1 MSCRNKENKLKCLRD
16 KNKEDKKKYKKALKD
31 KKLSDCRK
39 NDNIEFLEYKIEEMR
54 LNEEQLI
61 EDLYHQQSLAKDAI
75 RSLENLS
82 KQFEV
87 EKSQFKRQAEE
98 QWEII
103 LKKEAKA
110 WNYKLEAL
118 KTVNDTLTK
127 RIQRYEEQERIL
139 LDHEHKNEQY
149 IEQIQELTQDI
160 DRIRGERKAY
170 KEENHKLMKKIIQI
184 EEGFK
189 EKERLVNHSCL
200 ILVF

>member
-1 MSCRNKENKLKCLRD
+1 LRD

-98 QWEII
+98 Q
-103 LKKEAKA
+103 
-110 WNYKLEAL
+110 
-118 KTVNDTLTK
+118 
-127 RIQRYEEQERIL
+127 
-139 LDHEHKNEQY
+139 
-149 IEQIQELTQDI
+149 
-160 DRIRGERKAY
+160 
-170 KEENHKLMKKIIQI
+170 
-184 EEGFK
+184 
-189 EKERLVNHSCL
+189 
-200 ILVF
+200 

>member
-1 MSCRNKENKLKCLRD
+1 
-16 KNKEDKKKYKKALKD
+16 
-31 KKLSDCRK
+31 
-39 NDNIEFLEYKIEEMR
+39 
-54 LNEEQLI
+54 
-61 EDLYHQQSLAKDAI
+61 
-75 RSLENLS
+75 
-82 KQFEV
+82 
-87 EKSQFKRQAEE
+87 
-98 QWEII
+98 

-139 LDHEHKNEQY
+139 LDNEHKNEQY

-170 KEENHKLMKKIIQI
+170 KEENHKLMKKIIHI

-189 EKERLVNHSCL
+189 EKERLANYYCL
-200 ILVF
+200 ILVFLSLGLNVLT

>member
-16 KNKEDKKKYKKALKD
+16 KNKEDKKKFKKALKD

-87 EKSQFKRQAEE
+87 KKSQFKRQAEE

-189 EKERLVNHSCL
+189 EKERLANYYC
-200 ILVF
+200 